1 VDNNAFTNRM
11 VQWHLETALAVLDW
25 LHEYHPQQAAQLQLK
40 LGLTAERLKLW
51 NHIAQHMLVLH
62 DPETG
67 FIEQYEGF
75 FDLEDI
81 NWDDYKSRT
90 RSMQA
95 ILGIEGA
102 KQRQVLKQPDVL
114 MLLYLLRHSALKLG
128 KCDYLQTLQVNW
140 DYYTPRTDHTYGSS
154 LGPAIHAILACDLDK
169 SAAAY
174 EHFMRAAL
182 VDLEDVRG
190 NASEGIHAAST
201 GGVWQAVIFGFAG
214 VHLTETGPVVKTPHL
229 PPQWTGLKFKLN
241 WRDRWHEFELSK
253 TEAGTEISVISEN
266 KTEVVLSSGEWS
278 KTLNEAAVPI

>member
-1 VDNNAFTNRM
+1 
-11 VQWHLETALAVLDW
+11 
-25 LHEYHPQQAAQLQLK
+25 
-40 LGLTAERLKLW
+40 
-51 NHIAQHMLVLH
+51 
-62 DPETG
+62 
-67 FIEQYEGF
+67 
-75 FDLEDI
+75 
-81 NWDDYKSRT
+81 
-90 RSMQA
+90 
-95 ILGIEGA
+95 
-102 KQRQVLKQPDVL
+102 
-114 MLLYLLRHSALKLG
+114 
-128 KCDYLQTLQVNW
+128 
-140 DYYTPRTDHTYGSS
+140 
-154 LGPAIHAILACDLDK
+154 LDK

-266 KTEVVLSSGEWS
+266 KTEVVLSSEEWS